1 MSAAENKAHVQRILD
16 AYAQSDLEPL
26 LAAIHPDILW
36 TSQAPAAHYGFGGS
50 HKGRAGTL
58 AGMAKIATD
67 YQLNGYRIAELVAE
81 DDVVWMTADADFTH
95 RRSGTRLKFPLVS
108 RWQFKDGK
116 VVALTEYYDSA
127 SLLLEEGRLVAAKTG

>member
-1 MSAAENKAHVQRILD
+1 MSAEKNKAHVQRILS
-16 AYAQSDLEPL
+16 AYALSDLGPL
-26 LAAIHPDILW
+26 LEAIHPDIVW
-36 TSQAPAAHYGFGGS
+36 TSQGPAAHYGFGGG

-67 YQLNGYRIAELVAE
+67 YQLNGYEVAELVAE
-81 DDVVWMTADADFTH
+81 GDVVWMTANVDFSH
-95 RRSGTRLKFPLVS
+95 RKSGARLKFPLVS

>member
-1 MSAAENKAHVQRILD
+1 MGAAENKAHVQRILS
-16 AYAQSDLEPL
+16 AYAQSDIEPL
-26 LAAIHPDILW
+26 LASIHPDILW
-36 TSQAPAAHYGFGGS
+36 TSQAPAAFYGFGGS

-67 YQLNGYRIAELVAE
+67 YQLNAYQVSELVAE
-81 DDVVWMTADADFTH
+81 GDVVWMTADADFTH

-116 VVALTEYYDSA
+116 IVSLTEYYDSA
-127 SLLLEEGRLVAAKTG
+127 TLLLEEGRLVPAATG